1 MRNRSNQLFLSV
13 LAVAFVVIVQAQ
25 TRVRDDLA
33 KSKWVSLDANDKLQY
48 QRLPQGD
55 QIMDFSHAGYK
66 GGGIALPDIAVRIT
80 VKPSETGDD
89 TKTIQAA
96 IDKVSAMQPDDH
108 GFRGAI
114 LLTPGTFTCSET
126 ITITASGVVLR
137 GSGTG
142 LDGPGSTIQMVGGK
156 HTAIVVSRP
165 RNRGTEGVTE
175 SAKTVLADRYVP
187 SGSTVFTVEST
198 AGLAAGDTIQ
208 LRRPVTNAWIEFM
221 EMHNLVRDGKPQT
234 WLREGTRTVTE
245 RRINAVEGNQITVDV
260 PLTDSYNAVYLNP
273 PGTEVVKISEPNRL
287 NLCAVEY
294 LRIVSPPQPFNHAQQ
309 LYAAIRLNGE
319 DCWMRHVRIEETMNS
334 VNIGGQ
340 RITLQEVS
348 VIRKARHEGSSKPSE
363 FSPNGG
369 QVLLDRCSVEGDNVW
384 FAATGGG
391 ISGPIVLLNCTF
403 QGNGR
408 IEGHQRWTTGILL
421 DNCRLPDG
429 GIDFK
434 NRGSMG
440 SGHGW
445 GTGWSVAWNCVA
457 KSYVVQQPPG
467 THNWAIGCIGESTPL
482 PRPFDRSLLLPE
494 GTFDA
499 HGTPVTPQSLYLTQ
513 LEERLGKQALINIGY
528 P

>member
-1 MRNRSNQLFLSV
+1 MFVAVVHAQSN
-13 LAVAFVVIVQAQ
+13 ATA
-25 TRVRDDLA
+25 DLA
-33 KSKWVSLDANDKLQY
+33 KSEWVSLDANDKLQY

-66 GGGIALPDIAVRIT
+66 GGGIALPDVPVRVS
-80 VKPSETGDD
+80 VKPSGTGDD

-96 IDKVSAMQPDDH
+96 IDQVSAMQPDKY
-108 GFRGAI
+108 GFRGAV

-126 ITITASGVVLR
+126 ITITTSGVVLR

-142 LDGPGSTIQMVGGK
+142 NEGPASTIQMAGGK

-165 RNRGTEGVTE
+165 RNRGAGGVTE
-175 SAKTVLADRYVP
+175 SARTVLTDRYVP
-187 SGSTVFTVEST
+187 SGSVMFAVEN
-198 AGLAAGDTIQ
+198 AADLAVGDTIQ
-208 LRRPVTNAWIEFM
+208 LRRPVTKAWLEFM
-221 EMHNLVRDGKPQT
+221 EMDNLVRDGKPQI
-234 WLREGTRTVTE
+234 WIREGTRTVAE
-245 RRINAVEGNQITVDV
+245 RRISAVDGNRITVDV
-260 PLTDSYNAVYLNP
+260 PLSDSYDAVYLNP
-273 PGTEVVKISEPNRL
+273 PGTEVVKISDSHRL
-287 NLCAVEY
+287 NQCAVEY
-294 LRIVSPPQPFNHAQQ
+294 LHIVSPPQPFNHTQQ
-309 LYAAIRLNGE
+309 LYAAVRLNGE
-319 DCWMRHVRIEETMNS
+319 DCWMRQVRIEETMNS
-334 VNIGGQ
+334 VSIGGQ

-348 VIRKARHEGSSKPSE
+348 VVRKARHEGSSKPSE

-403 QGNGR
+403 KGNGR

-421 DNCRLPDG
+421 DNCHLPNG

-457 KSYVVQQPPG
+457 KSYVVQRPPG

-482 PRPFDRSLLLPE
+482 PRPFDRSPLLPE
-494 GTFDA
+494 GSFDA
-499 HGTPVTPQSLYLTQ
+499 HGTPVAPRSLYLAQ